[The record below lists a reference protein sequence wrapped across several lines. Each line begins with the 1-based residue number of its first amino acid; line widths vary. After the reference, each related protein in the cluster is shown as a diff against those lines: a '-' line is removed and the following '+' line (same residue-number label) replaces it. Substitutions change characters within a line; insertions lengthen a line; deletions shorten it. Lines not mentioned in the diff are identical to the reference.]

1 MKFTPFPGIAHDLPI
16 FNMYNTVCKLCNVP
30 VMRDQDDRLTELSG
44 CHLQKSKHLMTGSR
58 IQVAGRF
65 ICKDYDRLCRNS
77 PGNRNSLLLSAG

>member
-16 FNMYNTVCKLCNVP
+16 FNMYNTVCKLCNVS

-65 ICKDYDRLCRNS
+65 IGKLYPCTFM
-77 PGNRNSLLLSAG
+77 P